1 MKGILS
7 TLKGRTQH
15 RVVSDWVLMQAYFDN
30 DNTLMLCFA
39 DRHSNDQAVFN
50 LEGEDIQR
58 LSKILPSASRITEK
72 QQQNDLLTL
81 QIEQAQ
87 KELETIKDTPISEFK
102 MD

>member
-1 MKGILS
+1 MKGTLS

-15 RVVSDWVLMQAYFDN
+15 RVVSDWVLMQACFDN

-72 QQQNDLLTL
+72 QQQYDLLTL